1 MTRYHRAGRNH
12 LSNLCWVLFCV
23 ICFAAPAVGGEK
35 PPIIPDQPSA
45 LTTTSRISAT
55 VEFGLA
61 AIASTI
67 ERDIPRRLATIDE
80 RIGCVNRR
88 VLVFRVRAN
97 CDVDGFVDR
106 GAVSLSGRGGH
117 VVGSVPIFGSIEGQ
131 GANRFTSRIH
141 GEAEGRAMV
150 EVEARPQL
158 RKDWSLDL
166 NFSDSYHWN
175 EPPILHVL
183 GRDIALTKYAE
194 PSIRKQLGRIR
205 LHAQEAARRLDLRD
219 KAAKAWEQAFQPIQ
233 ISQEPPVWLQI
244 TPASAAFAGIH
255 ANTKNLSGSLE
266 LTGTAQTLVGQAPA
280 PVTPTPLPPLGN
292 DVSQPGTFDILLP
305 VRINYDALRDKIMQ
319 VVASSKAGPVVKEM
333 QIYPSSGKL
342 VIGVRVA
349 KPGDTDPA
357 AGEWVYLS
365 SVLNVDPGQQSI
377 RISNLAG
384 VSSLPDGSEAA
395 QLQNQVLNQLKEI
408 PDVGYG
414 MAYQNLLNAANE
426 RLNRPLKNGFRMEGQ
441 LSSAKLDSIQL
452 LADGVSITLRVSG
465 DLKILYGM

>member
-1 MTRYHRAGRNH
+1 
-12 LSNLCWVLFCV
+12 
-23 ICFAAPAVGGEK
+23 
-35 PPIIPDQPSA
+35 
-45 LTTTSRISAT
+45 
-55 VEFGLA
+55 
-61 AIASTI
+61 
-67 ERDIPRRLATIDE
+67 
-80 RIGCVNRR
+80 
-88 VLVFRVRAN
+88 
-97 CDVDGFVDR
+97 
-106 GAVSLSGRGGH
+106 
-117 VVGSVPIFGSIEGQ
+117 
-131 GANRFTSRIH
+131 
-141 GEAEGRAMV
+141 MV

-305 VRINYDALRDKIMQ
+305 VRVNYDALRDKIMQ

>member
-141 GEAEGRAMV
+141 GDAEGRAMV

>member
-1 MTRYHRAGRNH
+1 MTRYHRATRNH
-12 LSNLCWVLFCV
+12 LSNIVLFCA
-23 ICFAAPAVGGEK
+23 ISLSGPAIAGEK
-35 PPIIPDQPSA
+35 PPVIPDQPSS
-45 LTTTSRISAT
+45 LTVPSRVAAT
-55 VEFGLA
+55 VEFGLP

-166 NFSDSYHWN
+166 NFSDSYHWS

-194 PSIRKQLGRIR
+194 PSIRKQLGRVR

-233 ISQEPPVWLQI
+233 ISGDPQLWLQI
-244 TPASAAFAGIH
+244 VPASAAFAGIH
-255 ANTKNLSGSLE
+255 ANARDLSGSLE
-266 LTGTAQTLVGQAPA
+266 LTGTVQTLVGQTPGA
-280 PVTPTPLPPLGN
+280 VTPTSLPPLGD
-292 DVSQPGTFDILLP
+292 DVSQPGTFDVLLP
-305 VRINYDALRDKIMQ
+305 VRVSYDALRDKIMQ
-319 VVASSKAGPVVKEM
+319 VVATSKAGPLVKEM

-349 KPGDTDPA
+349 KPADTDPA
-357 AGEWVYLS
+357 AGEWFYLS
-365 SVLNVDPGQQSI
+365 GALNVDPGQQSV
-377 RISNLAG
+377 RISDLAG
-384 VSSLPDGSEAA
+384 NSSLPDGSEAA
-395 QLQNQVLNQLKEI
+395 QIQNEILGQLKEI
-408 PDVGYG
+408 PDVSYG
-414 MAYQNLLNAANE
+414 VAYQNLLNAANE

-441 LSSAKLDSIQL
+441 LSTAKLDSIQL
-452 LADGVSITLRVSG
+452 LAEGASIALRVSG